1 VFVEL
6 NKKSLVVQSNKLIEA
21 RYRLSVEE
29 QKVNIRL
36 THPKQFAN

>member
-29 QKVNIRL
+29 QKMGFEAQWNGK
-36 THPKQFAN
+36 PG